1 MGAVPAPLRPG
12 VAAILALAGCA
23 GLGSAGPQILQ
34 EPLPPTEMG
43 GQQEVQD
50 GPPELVPEG
59 LADLPDPV
67 PTDDPPSIYGNP
79 PSYEVF
85 GKTYNTMTSA
95 IGYQVEGLAS
105 WYGTKFHGQRTSSG
119 EPYNMYKLTA
129 AHRSLP
135 IPTYVQVTNLDN
147 GRQTLVRVND
157 RGPFHADRIL
167 DLSFAAAVKLGFAKQ
182 GVAKVRIEAL
192 DAEQELYLQA
202 GAFRGLEAAQRL
214 QRNLQ
219 TLTGEPTK
227 VVTPSQDALYRV
239 HIGPVRGEQ
248 RARELQS
255 MVTAANYALPIVL
268 WLGEK
273 LAAD

>member
-1 MGAVPAPLRPG
+1 MGAVLAPLRPG

-23 GLGSAGPQILQ
+23 GLGTGPQPL
-34 EPLPPTEMG
+34 EAPLPTTELG
-43 GQQEVQD
+43 SRDEVQD

-59 LADLPDPV
+59 LSNLPNPV
-67 PTDDPPSIYGNP
+67 PTDDPPSIHGNP

-85 GKTYNTMTSA
+85 GKTYNTLTSA

-119 EPYNMYKLTA
+119 ELYDMYKLTA

-135 IPTYVQVTNLDN
+135 IPTYVRVTNLDN

-167 DLSFAAAVKLGFAKQ
+167 DLSFAAAVKLGFAEQ
-182 GVAKVRIEAL
+182 GVARVHIEAL
-192 DAEQELYLQA
+192 NAQQELYLQA
-202 GAFRGLEAAQRL
+202 GAFSGLEAAQKL
-214 QRNLQ
+214 QRDLQ
-219 TLTGEPTK
+219 ALTGEPTR

-239 HIGPVRGEQ
+239 HIGPVQGEQ

-255 MVTAANYALPIVL
+255 LVTAANYALPIVL

-273 LAAD
+273 FAAD